1 MKQVNVRHK
10 KKNTDLFFDS
20 FKHFKH
26 NLSNLIGVEL
36 PTLCALGAEKYASLI
51 STNYKSKYPDIRKI
65 GLIEY
70 DKPSDNTFTLTEEA
84 KTLLDYGNFYGN
96 LNKNIYD
103 ENDLRIGRKNIDS
116 LSLIELIGYFNYYF
130 DNQDTNMQE
139 NAFNIYKQTLL
150 KLLLSYYDIAD
161 SIRPY
166 LTLLS
171 FIRNVFIPYT
181 QTNTPFILTPEILQ
195 NILAHSKEDILLMRY
210 NSNAFNVLDGKL
222 QEELRRPMSYIYIF
236 LQTAIII
243 DSQYQLIVDYT
254 LVDRLRANMDSIVL
268 YQPAIAQNS
277 RPAKEQ
283 RNFRENVL
291 EAYNYRCAITGQ
303 SIWIDNR
310 VLLETAHIIPYRD
323 GGSFSVNNGIAYEM
337 HKMFDNGLFGFYYDK
352 DGQIKIK
359 ISQSQ
364 KIRDDSKILQGLNNK
379 PIAMPQDTKQYPS
392 DVALQYNLDTF
403 LIPN

>member
-10 KKNTDLFFDS
+10 KKNTNLFFDS

-36 PTLCALGAEKYASLI
+36 PTLCALGVEKYVSLI

-84 KTLLDYGNFYGN
+84 KTLLRYGN
-96 LNKNIYD
+96 LDKNMYN

-116 LSLIELIGYFNYYF
+116 LSPLKFTEHYK
-130 DNQDTNMQE
+130 DTSD
-139 NAFNIYKQTLL
+139 IYKQEIL
-150 KLLLSYYDIAD
+150 KIILSYYDTAD

-166 LTLLS
+166 LVLLL
-171 FIRNVFIPYT
+171 FIRNVFMPYHT

-222 QEELRRPMSYIYIF
+222 QEELKRPISYIYNF
-236 LQTAIII
+236 LQTAVIV
-243 DSQYQLIVDYT
+243 DSQYQLIVDYR
-254 LVDRLRANMDSIVL
+254 LVDRLQAEMDSIVL

-283 RNFRENVL
+283 RVFRENIL
-291 EAYNYRCAITGQ
+291 KAYNYKCAITGQ
-303 SIWIDNR
+303 SIWINDR
-310 VLLETAHIIPYRD
+310 VLLEAAHIIPYRD
-323 GGSFSVNNGIAYEM
+323 GGSFSVNNGIALSYEM
-337 HKMFDNGLFGFYYDK
+337 HKMFDNGLFGFYYDI

-403 LIPN
+403 LIPD

>member
-36 PTLCALGAEKYASLI
+36 PTLDALGVERYLRLI
-51 STNYKSKYPDIRKI
+51 STNYKSKYPDMRKI

-70 DKPSDNTFTLTEEA
+70 DKPSDNIFILTQEA
-84 KTLLDYGNFYGN
+84 QTLLQYGN
-96 LNKNIYD
+96 LEENIYD
-103 ENDLRIGRKNIDS
+103 ENNLKIGRKNIDS
-116 LSLIELIGYFNYYF
+116 LSPLKFIEHYK
-130 DNQDTNMQE
+130 DT
-139 NAFNIYKQTLL
+139 FGIYKQEIL
-150 KLLLSYYDIAD
+150 KIILSYYDSAD

-166 LTLLS
+166 LALLS
-171 FIRNVFIPYT
+171 FIRNVFMPYHT

-210 NSNAFNVLDGKL
+210 NPNAFNALDIAL
-222 QEELRRPMSYIYIF
+222 QEELCRPISYIYNF
-236 LQTAIII
+236 LQTAVIV

-254 LVDRLRANMDSIVL
+254 LVDRLQAEMDSIVC
-268 YQPAIAQNS
+268 YQPINARNS

-283 RNFRENVL
+283 RVFRENVL
-291 EAYNYRCAITGQ
+291 KAYNYKCAITGQ
-303 SIWIDNR
+303 SIWINDR
-310 VLLETAHIIPYRD
+310 VLLEAAHIIPYRN
-323 GGSFSVNNGIAYEM
+323 GGSFSVNNGIALSYEM
-337 HKMFDNGLFGFYYDK
+337 HKMFDNGLFGFYYDI

-364 KIRDDSKILQGLNNK
+364 KIRDDNGILQWLNDK
-379 PIAMPQDTKQYPS
+379 PIAMPQNSNLYPN
-392 DVALQYNLDTF
+392 DIALQYNLETF
-403 LIPN
+403 LIR